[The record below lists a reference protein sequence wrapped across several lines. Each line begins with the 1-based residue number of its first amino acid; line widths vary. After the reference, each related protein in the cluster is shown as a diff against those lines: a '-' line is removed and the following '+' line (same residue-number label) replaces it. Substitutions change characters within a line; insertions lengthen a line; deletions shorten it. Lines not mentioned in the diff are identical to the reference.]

1 MKNIHLSAT
10 DRKDIETGLRK
21 GKILT
26 EIAKSID
33 KEYNTIKYEIIKHRE
48 KKYPSNFN
56 GNRHLILT
64 EIEIYACTIMISH
77 V

>member
-21 GKILT
+21 GKTLT

-33 KEYNTIKYEIIKHRE
+33 KEYNRPVRKG
-48 KKYPSNFN
+48 F
-56 GNRHLILT
+56 
-64 EIEIYACTIMISH
+64 C
-77 V
+77 